1 LRRAT
6 AADAEAL
13 AASVVEG
20 VEGYREFAGED
31 WPGFALEDEIASF
44 QELVRLPDVWAL
56 MAEQDGELLGQVT
69 IQSSETTRMPLGD
82 PGLGHLRNLFVRQD
96 QWGTGLARR
105 LHDAAVEEARRRGYR
120 ELRLFAAA
128 GQARARRFY
137 EREGW
142 ALAGEPAYDPRP
154 GLVMAEYRLMLF

>member
-1 LRRAT
+1 
-6 AADAEAL
+6 
-13 AASVVEG
+13 VQ
-20 VEGYREFAGED
+20 GYREFAGED
-31 WPGFALEDEIASF
+31 WPGFALADEVESF
-44 QELVRLPDVWAL
+44 RGLVRLPDFWSL

-69 IQSSETTRMPLGD
+69 IQSSETTRIPVGD

-96 QWGTGLARR
+96 QWGTGLARK

-137 EREGW
+137 ERDGW
-142 ALAGEPAYDPRP
+142 VAAGPPAFDPNP
-154 GLVMAEYRLMLF
+154 GLEMVEYRLRL

>member
-1 LRRAT
+1 M
-6 AADAEAL
+6 
-13 AASVVEG
+13 
-20 VEGYREFAGED
+20 EGYREFAGPD
-31 WPGFALEDEIASF
+31 WPGFALEDEVRGF
-44 QELVRLPDVWAL
+44 EELVVLEDFWSL

-69 IQSSETTRMPLGD
+69 IQSSETTRLPVGD

-96 QWGTGLARR
+96 QWGTGLARE
-105 LHDAAVEEARRRGYR
+105 LHDAAVAEARARGYR

-142 ALAGEPAYDPRP
+142 VAAGPPAYEPQI
-154 GLVMAEYRLMLF
+154 GLEMVEYRLPLSV

>member
-1 LRRAT
+1 V
-6 AADAEAL
+6 L

-31 WPGFALEDEIASF
+31 WPGFTLADEAESFRAL
-44 QELVRLPDVWAL
+44 VMLPDAWAL

-69 IQSSETTRMPLGD
+69 IQSSETTPRPVGD

-96 QWGTGLARR
+96 QWGTGLARQ

-142 ALAGEPAYDPRP
+142 VAAGPPAYDARP
-154 GLVMAEYRLMLF
+154 GLEMVEYRLTL